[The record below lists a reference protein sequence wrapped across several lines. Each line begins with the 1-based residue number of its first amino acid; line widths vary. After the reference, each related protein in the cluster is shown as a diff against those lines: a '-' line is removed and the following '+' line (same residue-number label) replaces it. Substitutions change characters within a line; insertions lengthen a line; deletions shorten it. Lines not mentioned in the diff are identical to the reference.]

1 MVSFALFIFSG
12 ITLATLLLAKRVE
25 NRSGR
30 RGFLLRAISKS
41 DRQIRELFHRVLD
54 FYSLGRERSLFII
67 QKQLPMR
74 AKRELGKA
82 QTYIQEKIEGQFGN
96 VRNARLIKK
105 QEGISEFFKNISEI
119 EKGGGELHEE
129 IYAPYAGEVPE
140 ATVTISPE
148 IEPVITVMPEPKKEE
163 RKPRVV
169 RKRAPAKK
177 KIPPLVKLV
186 KPATPR
192 RRRLQVKPIEDTPTD
207 LF

>member
-12 ITLATLLLAKRVE
+12 VTLVALLLAKRVE

-30 RGFLLRAISKS
+30 RSFLLRAISKG

-67 QKQLPMR
+67 QKQLPLK

-96 VRNARLIKK
+96 VRNARLIKR

-129 IYAPYAGEVPE
+129 IYAPYAPEVPE
-140 ATVTISPE
+140 TSVSISQE
-148 IEPVITVMPEPKKEE
+148 TEPVITIIPEPKKEE
-163 RKPRVV
+163 KKPRVV

-177 KIPPLVKLV
+177 KVPPLM
-186 KPATPR
+186 KPVAPR
-192 RRRLQVKPIEDTPTD
+192 RRRLQVKRIEDTPTETD